1 MLRCRAL
8 RQPGARIC
16 RARFASSHAW
26 DVLRTEKCYT
36 LLHTESGFIA
46 QFPHQKHWA
55 IFQWAGGRYLMC
67 MGFDG
72 SLQCLSDAPNAP
84 GFVVGMT
91 VRRGRDTWEHGD
103 RDGGDGR
110 HGIVTVLHFSG
121 YVDVKWAQTEDSW
134 SVPASQ
140 LVPVH
145 YPDGS
150 AFDPELILDFPSLVA
165 VEKHPGSHPFSALN
179 GDVSPPGNSD
189 WILLRSSEH
198 VTMVH
203 LGPLLLRVFEFQEDA
218 VVVYNS
224 GHAGRRI
231 PYSTWPS
238 FIGAV
243 VELAAEENHS
253 GLARFPWALDLVKRR
268 IPISEA
274 NAEFVN
280 SEAECQHLQAKLDE
294 QRALNAEVIRK
305 LLMFRESR
313 GRDAS
318 SAARKSVLLGV
329 SDGQNQDADDHDEP
343 QEDGLSAEVDHQQL
357 QESLLELK
365 EQLQEQCNAEQE
377 LRAVAERSEAAAN
390 AQISALT
397 DQVQK
402 LGAKV
407 AESDKLIARHT
418 AELSA
423 AAAREQKLNSDLT
436 AAKTAA
442 AAREQKLSAEL
453 DQTKKDCSQRA
464 VEAKSAAAREQK
476 LSAELA
482 EKEKDCAKRAAKRAG
497 RARAAL
503 AGAAGGSS
511 AVSPG

>member
-357 QESLLELK
+357 QRSLLELK
-365 EQLQEQCNAEQE
+365 EPLQDQRIAVPEQE
-377 LRAVAERSEAAAN
+377 LRAAADLL
-390 AQISALT
+390 SALT
-397 DQVQK
+397 DRVQE
-402 LGAKV
+402 LAAKV
-407 AESDKLIARHT
+407 AECDKLISIQT

-436 AAKTAA
+436 ANKTAA
-442 AAREQKLSAEL
+442 AARERKLRAEL
-453 DQTKKDCSQRA
+453 DETKKDCSQRA